1 MLIAGG
7 TVLTSAGER
16 YVDILV
22 RDGKVTSVRQGIP
35 QDGDEVIDAARM
47 LVLPGVV
54 DPHTH
59 LLLET
64 GIDSTLDDFSSG
76 SASAAAGGVTTYID
90 FATQWP
96 GQDFQRAL
104 GARLAKIEGRSH
116 VDFGLHLNITRLQD
130 GWESDLQE
138 LVKAG
143 VTSAKVYTTYKD
155 TVFYL
160 DDWSWYRLMERSGNA
175 GFLVQV
181 HAENDTILEGKKQEL
196 ISAGKT
202 SLVYHAES
210 RPAVAEA
217 EAVARG
223 LLFSRATGSPVYF
236 VHLSNQLSV
245 DLIAEARERGI
256 PAFAETCPHFLTLDD
271 SLYAG
276 PQASRYVM
284 TPPLRDKQTQAQLWD
299 RLQRG
304 LIHTIGSDH
313 CGFSLAQREGVEDF
327 TKISPGIPGVETALL
342 MLYTFGVCENRIDL
356 PTMVRLLS
364 ANPAKVFG
372 LWGTKGD
379 IAPGFDADIV
389 IFDPKPERVLSAGEL
404 HSRAGYSPYEGLRIR
419 GKVKMTICRG
429 EIVYRDGEV
438 VGKPG
443 YGQFQKCRPFD
454 RTIDLS

>member
-1 MLIAGG
+1 MLISGG
-7 TVLTSAGER
+7 TLVNSVSER
-16 YVDILV
+16 AADVLV
-22 RDGKVTSVRQGIP
+22 RDSKASEVREGIP
-35 QDGDEVIDAARM
+35 RDGEEVIDATGL
-47 LVLPGVV
+47 LVLPGVI

-64 GIDSTLDDFSSG
+64 GTERTADDFQSG

-90 FATQWP
+90 FASQWP
-96 GQDFQRAL
+96 GQDFRQAL
-104 GARLAKIEGRSH
+104 DARLAQIDGRSH
-116 VDFGLHLNITRLQD
+116 VDYSLHLNITRLQE
-130 GWESDLQE
+130 GWERVLQE
-138 LVKAG
+138 LVKSG

-160 DDWSWYRLMERSGNA
+160 DDWSWYRLMERSGEA

-181 HAENDTILEGKKQEL
+181 HAENDTILQGKKREL
-196 ISAGKT
+196 VSSGKT
-202 SLVYHAES
+202 SLAYHAES

-236 VHLSNQLSV
+236 VHLSNPLSI
-245 DLIAEARERGI
+245 DLVAEARERGI
-256 PAFAETCPHFLTLDD
+256 PAIAETCPHFLTLDD
-271 SLYAG
+271 SVYAG

-284 TPPLRDKQTQAQLWD
+284 TPPLRSKQMQAQLWD
-299 RLQRG
+299 RLERG

-327 TKISPGIPGVETALL
+327 TKVSPGIPGIETSLL
-342 MLYTFGVCENRIDL
+342 LLYTLGVCQNRIDL
-356 PTMVRLLS
+356 QTMVRLLS

-389 IFDPKPERVLSAGEL
+389 IFDPKPERVLSASEL
-404 HSRAGYSPYEGLRIR
+404 HSRAGYSPYEGLTVK

>member
-1 MLIAGG
+1 MLIRGG
-7 TVLTSAGER
+7 TVVGSTGER
-16 YVDILV
+16 PADILE
-22 RDGKVTSVRQGIP
+22 RDGKVAVVGRGIGRNAEE
-35 QDGDEVIDAARM
+35 QIDATGL

-59 LLLET
+59 LLLDT
-64 GIDSTLDDFSSG
+64 GTDRTIDDFQSG
-76 SASAAAGGVTTYID
+76 SASASAGGVTTYID
-90 FATQWP
+90 FATQWQS
-96 GQDFQRAL
+96 QDFQQAL
-104 GARLAKIEGRSH
+104 DARLAQIEDRSH
-116 VDFGLHLNITRLQD
+116 VDYSLHLNITHLQD
-130 GWESDLQE
+130 GWEHHLE
-138 LVKAG
+138 RLVQAG
-143 VTSAKVYTTYKD
+143 ITSAKIYTTYKD

-160 DDWSWYRLMERSGNA
+160 DDWSWYRLMERSGHA

-181 HAENDTILEGKKQEL
+181 HAENDTIIEGKKREL
-196 ISAGKT
+196 LSAGKT
-202 SLVYHAES
+202 SLLYHAES

-236 VHLSNQLSV
+236 VHLSNPMSV
-245 DLIAEARERGI
+245 DLITEARARGI
-256 PAFAETCPHFLTLDD
+256 PAIAETCPHFLTLDD
-271 SLYAG
+271 SAYAG

-284 TPPLRDKQTQAQLWD
+284 TPPLRDKQMQAQLWD
-299 RLQRG
+299 RLERG
-304 LIHTIGSDH
+304 LIHSIGSDH
-313 CGFSLAQREGVEDF
+313 CGFSLAQREGVDDF
-327 TKISPGIPGVETALL
+327 TKITPGIPGVETSLL
-342 MLYTFGVCENRIDL
+342 MLYTFGVCQKRIDL
-356 PTMVRLLS
+356 STMVRLLS

-389 IFDPKPERVLSAGEL
+389 IFDPKPERVLSASEL
-404 HSRAGYSPYEGLRIR
+404 HSRAGYSPYEGLMVK

-429 EIVYRDGEV
+429 EIVYREGEV

>member
-1 MLIAGG
+1 MLISGG
-7 TVLTSAGER
+7 TVVTSTGEWR
-16 YVDILV
+16 ADVLV
-22 RDGKVTSVRQGIP
+22 SDGKVVDVRPGIVSS
-35 QDGDEVIDAARM
+35 GEEVTDATGILA
-47 LVLPGVV
+47 LPGVV

-59 LLLET
+59 LLLDT
-64 GIDSTLDDFSSG
+64 GTDRTIDNFQSG
-76 SASAAAGGVTTYID
+76 SGSAAAGGVTTYID

-96 GQDFQRAL
+96 GQDFQQAL
-104 GARLAKIEGRSH
+104 DARLAQVEGRSQ
-116 VDFGLHLNITRLQD
+116 VDYSLHLNITRLQD
-130 GWESDLQE
+130 NWERDLRQ
-138 LVKAG
+138 LVEAG

-160 DDWSWYRLMERSGNA
+160 DDWSWYRLMERSGAA

-181 HAENDTILEGKKQEL
+181 HAENDAILEGKKQQL
-196 ISAGKT
+196 LSNGKT
-202 SLVYHAES
+202 SLAYHAES

-236 VHLSNQLSV
+236 VHLSNPLSV
-245 DLIAEARERGI
+245 DLIAEARERGT
-256 PAFAETCPHFLTLDD
+256 PAIAETCPHFLTLDD

-276 PQASRYVM
+276 PNASRYVM
-284 TPPLRDKQTQAQLWD
+284 TPPLRDKHMQAGLWD

-327 TKISPGIPGVETALL
+327 TRISPGIPGVETSLL
-342 MLYTFGVCENRIDL
+342 LLYTFGVRQNRIDL
-356 PTMVRLLS
+356 PAMVRLLC
-364 ANPAKVFG
+364 ANPATVFG
-372 LWGTKGD
+372 LWGAKGD
-379 IAPGFDADIV
+379 IATGFDADIV
-389 IFDPKPERVLSAGEL
+389 IFDPRPERVLSASEL
-404 HSRAGYSPYEGLRIR
+404 HSQAGYSPYEGMTVK

-429 EIVYRDGEV
+429 EVVYRDGEV

-443 YGQFQKCRPFD
+443 YGQFQKCQPFD

>member
-1 MLIAGG
+1 MLIVSG
-7 TVLTSAGER
+7 TVVTSAGEG
-16 YVDILV
+16 VADVLI
-22 RDGKVTSVRQGIP
+22 RDPK
-35 QDGDEVIDAARM
+35 VIDVHADIQHGGEEIIDATGM

-64 GIDSTLDDFSSG
+64 GTDRTVDDFQTG
-76 SASAAAGGVTTYID
+76 SASAAAGGVTTYMD

-96 GQDFQRAL
+96 GMNFRAAL
-104 GARLAKIEGRSH
+104 EARLTQIDGHSY
-116 VDFGLHLNITRLQD
+116 VDHSLHLNITLLED
-130 GWESDLQE
+130 GWERDLDE
-138 LVKAG
+138 LVKSG

-160 DDWSWYRLMERSGNA
+160 DDWSWYRLMERSGDA

-181 HAENDTILEGKKQEL
+181 HAENDTILEVKKQEL
-196 ISAGKT
+196 LNSGKT
-202 SLVYHAES
+202 SLAYHAES

-236 VHLSNQLSV
+236 VHLSNPLSV

-256 PAFAETCPHFLTLDD
+256 PAIAETCPHFLTLDD

-276 PQASRYVM
+276 PEASRYVM
-284 TPPLRDKQTQAQLWD
+284 TPPLRDKRMQAQLWD
-299 RLQRG
+299 RLERG
-304 LIHTIGSDH
+304 LIHTVGSDH

-327 TKISPGIPGVETALL
+327 TKISPGIPGVETSLL
-342 MLYTFGVCENRIDL
+342 LLYTFGVCQNRIDL

-389 IFDPKPERVLSAGEL
+389 IFDPRPERVLSTGEL
-404 HSRAGYSPYEGLRIR
+404 HSRAGYSPYEGLTVK